1 VRCLSE
7 NRQAAIP
14 IDTNL
19 TVGDFDGALEG
30 DTDGD
35 FEGLFVGTL
44 LGLSEGE
51 CVGLV
56 VGCEK

>member
-1 VRCLSE
+1 MSEKKVNGVRCSSE

-14 IDTNL
+14 IDTSL
-19 TVGDFDGALEG
+19 
-30 DTDGD
+30 TDGD

-51 CVGLV
+51 
-56 VGCEK
+56 